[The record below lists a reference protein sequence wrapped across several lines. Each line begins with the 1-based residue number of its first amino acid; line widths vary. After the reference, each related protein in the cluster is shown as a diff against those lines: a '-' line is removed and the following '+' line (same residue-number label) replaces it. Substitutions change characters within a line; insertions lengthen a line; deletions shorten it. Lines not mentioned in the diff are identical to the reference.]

1 VTVIPKH
8 HMPELT
14 GEELY
19 RRFLDGDKDAFQE
32 LVDLYGHELSLFLYG
47 IVHDRHEAKHLSIET
62 FAQLAASGG
71 RFSKKSSL
79 KTYLFTIGKNLAA
92 KHVKMRG
99 REAHISFEEIAG
111 TLLDKTETPEQ
122 SMEKEENR
130 RLIGEA
136 IRAMNDDYR
145 VVIELLYF
153 DDMSYLEAGRV
164 MKKSVKQIGDLAYR
178 AKASLKKRLKSEGLT
193 HV

>member
-1 VTVIPKH
+1 MAVISKH
-8 HMPELT
+8 HVPELT

-19 RRFLDGDKDAFQE
+19 RRFLDGDKDAFQK
-32 LVDLYGHELSLFLYG
+32 LVDLYGHELSLFLHG
-47 IVHDRHEAKHLSIET
+47 IVHDRHEAKHLMIET
-62 FAQLAASGG
+62 FAQLAVSGG
-71 RFSKKSSL
+71 RFSEKASL

-92 KHVKMRG
+92 KYVKRRG
-99 REAHISFEEIAG
+99 REAHISYEEVVG

-136 IRAMNDDYR
+136 IRTLKDDYR
-145 VVIELLYF
+145 VVIALLYF
-153 DDMSYLEAGRV
+153 DDMSYLEAGRI
-164 MKKSVKQIGDLAYR
+164 MKKSVRQIGDLAYR
-178 AKASLKKRLKSEGLT
+178 AKASLKKKLKDEGLT

>member
-1 VTVIPKH
+1 
-8 HMPELT
+8 MPELT